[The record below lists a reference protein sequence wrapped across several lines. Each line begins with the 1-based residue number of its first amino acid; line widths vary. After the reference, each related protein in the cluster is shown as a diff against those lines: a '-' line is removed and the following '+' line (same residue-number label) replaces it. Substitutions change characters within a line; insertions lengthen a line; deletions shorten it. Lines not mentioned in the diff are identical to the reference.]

1 MKKFNIKTIIIA
13 AILALAL
20 IGATVAICIS
30 VFKGAQD
37 SGNAEDAGDIGHID
51 DGGWT
56 WD

>member
-37 SGNAEDAGDIGHID
+37 SSNAEDAGDIGHID

>member
-20 IGATVAICIS
+20 IGATVAICIG
-30 VFKGAQD
+30 VFKGAEN
-37 SGNAEDAGDIGHID
+37 SGNTEDAGDIGHID